1 MMIVNDKELALELM
15 KIYQNELKGSSRDA
29 YVSSFHKILE
39 SIREYKS
46 ETTLGKMEE
55 LIDEYDSLTSYCD
68 FNRTNLIDKFR
79 KLIKN
84 DKEN

>member
-1 MMIVNDKELALELM
+1 MNDRELALELM

-29 YVSSFHKILE
+29 YLNAYHYILE
-39 SIREYKS
+39 DIREYKS

-55 LIDEYDSLTSYCD
+55 LIDEYDHLTFYSD
-68 FNRTNLIDKFR
+68 FDRTNLIDKFR

-84 DKEN
+84 DKKN